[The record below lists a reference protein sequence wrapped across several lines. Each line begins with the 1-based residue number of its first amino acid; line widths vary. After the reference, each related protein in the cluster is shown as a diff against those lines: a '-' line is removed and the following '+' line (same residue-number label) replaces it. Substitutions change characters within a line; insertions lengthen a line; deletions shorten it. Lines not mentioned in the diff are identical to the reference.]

1 MPSLG
6 RVTALHPT
14 LGTQTLTA
22 SRNLAAR
29 PWKPKPL
36 TPTHP
41 PRTLQENSNTGDGSA
56 GFAAI
61 WTCLLCIAIGFGGTM
76 VMRKFTSSLMV
87 GFLLGVCSTMAQL
100 QFLIFVV
107 FLYYSDEAGS
117 DSKSADQAA
126 SAFAFFLFI
135 IFSLFSVVLFFYRNA
150 IMINTSLAG
159 QDSTATGSA
168 AASPASTPT
177 QAQSL
182 AA

>member
-1 MPSLG
+1 
-6 RVTALHPT
+6 
-14 LGTQTLTA
+14 
-22 SRNLAAR
+22 
-29 PWKPKPL
+29 
-36 TPTHP
+36 
-41 PRTLQENSNTGDGSA
+41 
-56 GFAAI
+56 
-61 WTCLLCIAIGFGGTM
+61 M